1 MHEEHGSSSKKEKEQ
16 VQREER
22 PGLIE
27 KINKGQKSRKDKEP
41 LSSTNSLSHTYLIPT
56 GDFVFLLANS
66 KQK

>member
-1 MHEEHGSSSKKEKEQ
+1 MKSMGALPKKRKNKS
-16 VQREER
+16 REER